1 MSSAAATATAA
12 TPEDPSGSEPV
23 TVVMTRRVKPGRE
36 ADYEAWLHRLI
47 DDAAALPGYR
57 GTTVQPP
64 GPTGPR
70 EYTSVVRFDSV
81 DDLQRFERSDLR
93 ARAMAEVADL
103 VEADAVWR
111 RMTGLELWFSP
122 PSGTAVP
129 QPSRL
134 RMALLLVAV
143 VYGLVLSI
151 GRLVALAA
159 DGWPM
164 WLRLL
169 VTIGIE
175 VMLMT
180 YWLMPWLTRR
190 LARWLYPTVEH
201 T

>member
-1 MSSAAATATAA
+1 MSTAAARSI
-12 TPEDPSGSEPV
+12 PYSEPV
-23 TVVMTRRVKPGRE
+23 TVVVERRVKAGRE
-36 ADYEAWLHRLI
+36 QEYEAWLHRLV
-47 DDAAALPGYR
+47 DQAQDLPGFL

-64 GPTGPR
+64 GPGGPR
-70 EYTSVVRFDSV
+70 EYTSVFRFDSV
-81 DDLQRFERSDLR
+81 ANLQAFERSELR
-93 ARAMAEVADL
+93 ARALAEVAEL

-122 PSGTAVP
+122 PKGTVVP

-151 GRLVALAA
+151 GQGVGLVAGGL
-159 DGWPM
+159 PS

-169 VTIGIE
+169 VTIGLE
-175 VMLMT
+175 VFAMT
-180 YWLMPWLTRR
+180 YVLMPWLTRR
-190 LARWLYPTVEH
+190 LARWLYPTVES